1 MEGGFLQAKTMIEA
15 WGYKADSHSRVL
27 AQFLQKRETP
37 LDEMESKYS
46 GRGGG
51 DATYVA
57 KGGDVTEIL
66 KKMLMEYED
75 DLVALDKAEAETKAA
90 YDLADDAKGLA
101 IDAATKTKKTKEK
114 VLGEKGQELANT
126 QSDLKEATD
135 GWTADTT
142 VLKDTGTTCK
152 KREEQYNQ
160 HMKTRDGELEAM
172 QQAIEILEKVTGV
185 RSPESKGVETTAVIP
200 SFTQL
205 RSVHAKKMF
214 KDPRAKIAAVLRKA
228 GNKKATAAL
237 SKLAD
242 KIMQLKAGQ
251 TPGSGMFD
259 SIKNMIQKMI
269 FHLMDEQKNE
279 DEHKHWCDK
288 ELTNTE
294 LMLTEKTEKK
304 SDAEATITQLAEKI
318 QDLKNGITANQDAVA
333 LSEKEISDRTEDRA
347 AEKAQNSATIKDAED
362 AQSAVAEAIAVLTT
376 FYKNSGEVQKEAWE
390 SFAQTSAKTARRAGR
405 NEPGVTEPEPE
416 MYADDDVYTG
426 TEGGASVIGML
437 EKVATDF
444 AEMESQARADE
455 TEQQDEFDAWLTE
468 THMDKAEKT
477 KDSEM
482 KTSRK
487 GRYEDKKSGQ
497 EESLEHT
504 TKELEATDQYEQD
517 LQKACVDGDSSY
529 GARKDARTQEID
541 ALREAQEILEK
552 AFTEE
557 EEK

>member
-1 MEGGFLQAKTMIEA
+1 
-15 WGYKADSHSRVL
+15 
-27 AQFLQKRETP
+27 
-37 LDEMESKYS
+37 MESKYS

-135 GWTADTT
+135 SHIADTQ
-142 VLKDTGTTCK
+142 VLKETITTCK
-152 KREEQYNQ
+152 KREDQYNQ
-160 HMKTRDGELEAM
+160 HMKTRAGELEAM
-172 QQAIEILEKVTGV
+172 SQAIEILEKVTGV

-200 SFTQL
+200 DFTQL
-205 RSVHAKKMF
+205 RSVHSKKY
-214 KDPRAKIAAVLRKA
+214 KDPKAAVVAVLRKA
-228 GNKKATAAL
+228 GKSKKSMAAL

-242 KIMQLKAGQ
+242 KIEKLQGTQM
-251 TPGSGMFD
+251 PGSGMFD

-294 LMLTEKTEKK
+294 LMLTEKKDKK
-304 SDAEATITQLAEKI
+304 AD
-318 QDLKNGITANQDAVA
+318 
-333 LSEKEISDRTEDRA
+333 
-347 AEKAQNSATIKDAED
+347 
-362 AQSAVAEAIAVLTT
+362 AEAIAVLTT

-390 SFAQTSAKTARRAGR
+390 SFVQTARVARRAT
-405 NEPGVTEPEPE
+405 NEPGETAPEPE
-416 MYADDDVYTG
+416 LWGSDDDTYTG

-455 TEQQDEFDAWLTE
+455 TEQQDEFDAWLTA

-477 KDSEM
+477 KDTEM
-482 KTSRK
+482 KNSRK
-487 GRYEDKKSGQ
+487 GRYEDKKTGQ

-504 TKELEATDQYEQD
+504 TKELEGTQQYEAD

-529 GARKDARTQEID
+529 AERKSARTQEID
-541 ALREAQEILEK
+541 AQRI
-552 AFTEE
+552 
-557 EEK
+557 

>member
-1 MEGGFLQAKTMIEA
+1 M
-15 WGYKADSHSRVL
+15 
-27 AQFLQKRETP
+27 
-37 LDEMESKYS
+37 
-46 GRGGG
+46 
-51 DATYVA
+51 
-57 KGGDVTEIL
+57 
-66 KKMLMEYED
+66 
-75 DLVALDKAEAETKAA
+75 
-90 YDLADDAKGLA
+90 
-101 IDAATKTKKTKEK
+101 
-114 VLGEKGQELANT
+114 
-126 QSDLKEATD
+126 
-135 GWTADTT
+135 
-142 VLKDTGTTCK
+142 
-152 KREEQYNQ
+152 
-160 HMKTRDGELEAM
+160 
-172 QQAIEILEKVTGV
+172 
-185 RSPESKGVETTAVIP
+185 
-200 SFTQL
+200 
-205 RSVHAKKMF
+205 
-214 KDPRAKIAAVLRKA
+214 
-228 GNKKATAAL
+228 AAL

-242 KIMQLKAGQ
+242 KIEKLQTGQ

-294 LMLTEKTEKK
+294 LMLTEKKDKK
-304 SDAEATITQLAEKI
+304 ADAEASITQLAEKI
-318 QDLKNGITANQDAVA
+318 QDLKNGITSNQDAVA
-333 LSEKEISDRTEDRA
+333 LAEKEISDRTADRA
-347 AEKAQNSATIKDAED
+347 DEKAENEATIKDAEA

-390 SFAQTSAKTARRAGR
+390 SFAQTSASVRRVK
-405 NEPGVTEPEPE
+405 NEPGETAPEPE
-416 MYADDDVYTG
+416 LWSSDADTYTG

-487 GRYEDKKSGQ
+487 GRYEDKKSGE

-504 TKELEATDQYEQD
+504 TKELESTNQYEQD
-517 LQKACVDGDSSY
+517 PQKACVDGDSSY
-529 GARKDARTQEID
+529 AARKDARTQEIS

-557 EEK
+557 SEE